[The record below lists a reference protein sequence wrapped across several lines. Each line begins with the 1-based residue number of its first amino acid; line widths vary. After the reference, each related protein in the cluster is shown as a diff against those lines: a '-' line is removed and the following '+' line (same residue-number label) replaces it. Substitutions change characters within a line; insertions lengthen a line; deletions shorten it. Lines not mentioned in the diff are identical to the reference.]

1 MIEQDMELTRLA
13 AKAANIKLEQGT
25 TRLAGIMQTWRP
37 RDDDGDAL
45 RLGVK
50 LKIMLD
56 YIEKGDMA
64 GCVVAVASEDVA
76 AYEPCYPN
84 PNAATRLVIL
94 RAAAE
99 IGKTMIETEGTV

>member
-1 MIEQDMELTRLA
+1 MTKQDMELTRLA
-13 AKAANIKLEQGT
+13 AKAAGIELEPGT
-25 TRLAGIMQTWRP
+25 TKIVGSMKTWRP

-64 GCVVAVASEDVA
+64 GCVVAAASEDVA
-76 AYEPCYPN
+76 AYEPYYPN
-84 PNAATRLVIL
+84 PNAAARLVIL

-99 IGKTMIETEGTV
+99 IGKHLENKK

>member
-1 MIEQDMELTRLA
+1 MIEQYMELTRLA
-13 AKAANIKLEQGT
+13 AIAAGIELEPGT
-25 TRLAGIMQTWRP
+25 TKIVGSMKTWRP
-37 RDDDGDAL
+37 LDDDGDAL
-45 RLGVK
+45 RLLVK

-56 YIEKGDMA
+56 YIEKGDKA